1 MATVFETSNLTARA
15 RAIDARIHKMQ
26 DEGQL
31 QRLHCAVIKDIGPS
45 CVNRDMSGEQKTI
58 TYGGVRRMFVSSQ
71 SIWQRPR
78 QDELNDVFRTRRI
91 ALYMNSRLRKDLP
104 GHSDEWY
111 NYAASTASPS
121 KDSSKDAE
129 DKKEPLATYSEADI
143 EEMVAIINENFHPS
157 SEKKEDLED
166 LARRVEIREEDL
178 AAKREELEAII
189 GSTAEQEAKL
199 QERRDACAKV
209 IDERTMSA
217 YERIRKS
224 VHNHLA
230 VVPVYNEDS
239 CGGCFNTITPQR
251 LIDIESNKKLVICEH
266 CGRIIV
272 NPKFE

>member
-1 MATVFETSNLTARA
+1 MATAKKIKKVEIPIDQRETFVSLQKSFADSEISVEEKLKTLYQLQEADN
-15 RAIDARIHKMQ
+15 AIDKIIQLRGELPAEVQALEEELAALHAKEESIKGLIEEFGKSIENNKQNLIEH
-26 DEGQL
+26 DEKIAKYQHQL
-31 QRLHCAVIKDIGPS
+31 E
-45 CVNRDMSGEQKTI
+45 N
-58 TYGGVRRMFVSSQ
+58 
-71 SIWQRPR
+71 
-78 QDELNDVFRTRRI
+78 I
-91 ALYMNSRLRKDLP
+91 ANSR
-104 GHSDEWY
+104 EY
-111 NYAASTASPS
+111 
-121 KDSSKDAE
+121 DSINKELENEGLERQIAE
-129 DKKEPLATYSEADI
+129 KHIGEAK
-143 EEMVAIINENFHPS
+143 MAIA
-157 SEKKEDLED
+157 EKKEDLED

-239 CGGCFNTITPQR
+239 CGGCFNAITPQR